1 MKKLNEKELVEVKG
15 GFAAIG
21 IGASLFINNSHQL
34 IESNATTISNAIIN
48 TK

>member
-1 MKKLNEKELVEVKG
+1 MKSTVLQKVV
-15 GFAAIG
+15 FAAIG
-21 IGASLFINNSHQL
+21 IGASLFVNNSHQL

>member
-1 MKKLNEKELVEVKG
+1 MKSTVLQKIWLV
-15 GFAAIG
+15 FAAIG
-21 IGASLFINNSHQL
+21 IGGFLFINNSHQL

>member
-1 MKKLNEKELVEVKG
+1 MKSTVIQKVLLV
-15 GFAAIG
+15 FDAIG
-21 IGASLFINNSHQL
+21 IGASLFVKNSHQL